1 MTEITARTIYRRL
14 LGYLGPYWA
23 VLAVGV
29 IGMVVYAASQLAFT
43 VLLRP
48 LVDGTFVARDPWVIK
63 WVPLAIVAVFV
74 IRGIAEFTY
83 TFSMQWIGRRV
94 VKQLRGQLFDR
105 LLDLPTRFYDSA
117 TSGALLSK
125 MTYNVE
131 QVAEAASKTLVTL
144 VRDSL
149 TVVALVGYLLW
160 LNALLSLFVFIGA
173 PIIVY
178 LLRVVSGRFRRYS
191 TRIQSSMG
199 DVTEVTE
206 EAIEGHRVVKTF
218 GGQRYERERF
228 EVANE
233 NNRRLH
239 VKHGFVRAVASP
251 IIELIAGVGIAAV
264 IFFATRPAVL
274 DTITV
279 GGFISF
285 LAALLLLNPPLK
297 QLTNLNAQ
305 LQQGI
310 AAAQSIFEVIDQPG
324 EPDPGAARI
333 ERARGEVSF
342 REVDFSYTTLKGP
355 VLSGITLDLSAGERV
370 ALVGRSGS
378 GKSTLVG
385 LLPRFYEPSGGQIL
399 LDGRDIREYRLQD
412 LRAQI
417 ALVSQHVT
425 LFNDSVARNIAY
437 GQLSAAREGDIIAAA
452 EAAHAMEFIS
462 ALPDGLDTLV
472 GDNGVLLSGGQ
483 RQRLAIARAL
493 LKNAPILILDEA
505 TSALDT
511 EAERHI
517 QAALD
522 NLMRARTTL
531 VIAHRL
537 STIESADR
545 IVVLDAGRIVES
557 GTHPELL
564 ALDGLYASLYRLQ
577 FTET

>member
-29 IGMVVYAASQLAFT
+29 FGMVVYAASQLAFT

-63 WVPLAIVAVFV
+63 WVPLAIVAVFF

-437 GQLSAAREGDIIAAA
+437 GQLSAAREADIIAAA